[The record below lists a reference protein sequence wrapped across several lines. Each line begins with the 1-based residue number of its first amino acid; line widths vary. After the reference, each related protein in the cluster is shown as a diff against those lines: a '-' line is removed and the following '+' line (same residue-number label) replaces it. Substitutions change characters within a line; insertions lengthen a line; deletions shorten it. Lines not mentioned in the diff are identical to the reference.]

1 VIQKKVC
8 MVGWAGTGKT
18 SLVRQ
23 FVHAKFADKYLSTV
37 GVKVDRKE
45 VTVGAEQVN
54 LLLWDIEGRDGAS
67 DLQTSYLRGAAG
79 VIYVVDGTRR
89 ETLAVLT
96 ELREAVVAAVG
107 DTPAV
112 VAFNKADLKDAW
124 KITDADRTAVAAYP
138 WHVLTTSAKTG
149 EGVETAFLWLA
160 GKMTG
165 AGAEAS

>member
-1 VIQKKVC
+1 MIQKKVC

-45 VTVGAEQVN
+45 VTVAGGPVN
-54 LLLWDIEGRDGAS
+54 LLLWDLEGRDGAS
-67 DLQTSYLRGAAG
+67 DLQTSYLRGASG

-89 ETLAVLT
+89 ETFAVLT
-96 ELREAVVAAVG
+96 ELREAVVKTIG
-107 DTPAV
+107 ETPSV

-124 KITDADRTAVAAYP
+124 KLTDDDTAAAKAHP

-149 EGVETAFLWLA
+149 DGVEAAFQWLA
-160 GKMTG
+160 ERMV
-165 AGAEAS
+165 AAL

>member
-18 SLVRQ
+18 SLVRR

-45 VTVGAEQVN
+45 VDVAGGPVN

-67 DLQTSYLRGAAG
+67 DLQTSYLRGASG

-89 ETLAVLT
+89 ETFAVLT

-107 DTPAV
+107 ETPAV
-112 VAFNKADLKDAW
+112 VAFNKADLAAEW
-124 KITDADRTAVAAYP
+124 KITDADHAAVGAYP

-149 EGVETAFLWLA
+149 DGVEAAFQWLA
-160 GKMTG
+160 GRMV
-165 AGAEAS
+165 AAL